1 MPSAEDSRT
10 EAPLL
15 AILRARIAER
25 GPLPVDDYM
34 HLCLADPDHGYWQQ
48 GGIIGA
54 EGDFITAPEIS
65 QIFGELIGLWSVV
78 AWQGMGQPSPV
89 RLIELGPGR
98 GTLMRDALRA
108 ARVVPGFLDAATV
121 HLVEV
126 SRPLREAQR
135 QTLALPGSGVRPT
148 LSPSPQG
155 GEETPAMG
163 RGRVCGWGAAAIAW
177 HDALEEVP
185 PGPAIIIA
193 NEFLDA
199 LPIRQLV
206 RNGHGWRERVVEI
219 DAHNQLRFGT
229 GERRDV
235 AEHACSSTPQRGDI
249 LELRP
254 AEHALLASLAKR
266 AAPLVALFVDYGP
279 AESGYGDTLQA
290 VRRHAWVDP
299 LTDPGRVDLTAHVQ
313 FARLAHAAHAVGLA
327 TDGPMPQAEFLG
339 RLGIAERA
347 ARLMSANPAIAAA
360 IEAGAQRLLSP
371 TGMGGL
377 FKALAVRSPSLPP
390 PPPFG

>member
-1 MPSAEDSRT
+1 MPGAEDSRT

-34 HLCLADPDHGYWQQ
+34 RLCLADPDHGYWQR

-108 ARVVPGFLDAATV
+108 ARVVPGFLDAVTV

-135 QTLALPGSGVRPT
+135 QTLALPDGGVPP
-148 LSPSPQG
+148 SPSPQEG
-155 GEETPAMG
+155 GEAPAVEG
-163 RGRVCGWGAAAIAW
+163 GRVRGWGAAPIAW
-177 HDALEEVP
+177 HEALEEVP

-199 LPIRQLV
+199 LPIRQFV

-219 DAHNQLRFGT
+219 DAHNQLRFGA
-229 GERRDV
+229 GERKDV
-235 AEHACSSTPQRGDI
+235 AEHVCSSTPQPGDI

-254 AEHALLASLAKR
+254 AEHALLATLAKR
-266 AAPLVALFVDYGP
+266 PAPLVALFVDYGP
-279 AESGYGDTLQA
+279 SEGGYGDTLQA

-313 FARLAHAAHAVGLA
+313 FAPLAHTAHAVGLR
-327 TDGPMPQAEFLG
+327 TDGPMPQVEFLG

-360 IEAGAQRLLSP
+360 IEAGVQRLLSP